1 MISRAAHCEKCIDR
15 LTMTDTK
22 NLPRH
27 VAIIMD
33 GNGRWAKEKN
43 LPRVEGHR
51 RGSEVVRKIVEASR
65 KIGVEILT
73 LYAFSEENWNRPKTE
88 VGALMNLLGDFLRSE
103 LPKMMD
109 ERIRLCAIG
118 RFSSLPDI
126 VRGVL
131 LETMK
136 ITKNNK
142 GMTLVLALS
151 YSGRGEIVDAV
162 KEIAQLA
169 VDKKVT
175 PEQIDEDMI
184 AGHLYTRSLPDP
196 DLLIR
201 TSGEMRIS
209 NFLLFQAAYTELYF
223 TRTLWPDFTEE
234 EFQSALED
242 YSRRERRYG
251 LTSEQITGKV

>member
-1 MISRAAHCEKCIDR
+1 
-15 LTMTDTK
+15 MTDIK

-51 RGSEVVRKIVEASR
+51 KGSEVVRKIVEASR
-65 KIGVEILT
+65 KAGIEFLT
-73 LYAFSEENWNRPKTE
+73 LYAFSEENWNRPRAE
-88 VGALMNLLGDFLRSE
+88 VGALMSLLAEFLRSE

-109 ERIRLCAIG
+109 ERIRLCAVG
-118 RFSSLPDI
+118 RFSQLPGI
-126 VRGVL
+126 VREVL
-131 LETMK
+131 LEAVR
-136 ITKNNK
+136 ITKDNT

-151 YSGRGEIVDAV
+151 YSARGEMVDAV
-162 KEIAQLA
+162 KQIVDLA

-175 PEQIDEDMI
+175 TEQVDEDMI
-184 AGHLYTRSLPDP
+184 ARYLYTKNLPDP

-209 NFLLFQAAYTELYF
+209 NFLLYQIAYTELFF
-223 TRTLWPDFTEE
+223 TQTLWPDFTKE
-234 EFQSALED
+234 EFLSALQN

-251 LTSEQITGKV
+251 MTSEQLEGDN

>member
-1 MISRAAHCEKCIDR
+1 
-15 LTMTDTK
+15 MTDIK

-33 GNGRWAKEKN
+33 GNGRWAKDRN

-51 RGSEVVRKIVEASR
+51 KGSEVVRKIVEASR
-65 KIGVEILT
+65 KIGIEVLT

-88 VGALMNLLGDFLRSE
+88 VTALMGLLAEFLQSE

-109 ERIRLCAIG
+109 EHIRLCAVG
-118 RFSSLPDI
+118 RFSQLPDI
-126 VRGVL
+126 VRRIL
-131 LETMK
+131 TETVK
-136 ITKNNK
+136 ITGRND
-142 GMTLVLALS
+142 GMTLNLALS

-162 KEIAQLA
+162 REIAA
-169 VDKKVT
+169 EVSEKRVT
-175 PEQIDEDMI
+175 LEEIDEDMI
-184 AGHLYTRSLPDP
+184 ARHLYTKSLPDP

-209 NFLLFQAAYTELYF
+209 NFLLYQAAYTELYF
-223 TRTLWPDFTEE
+223 TRTLWPDFTKE
-234 EFQSALED
+234 EFLSALKD

-251 LTSEQITGKV
+251 LTSEQLAEKA

>member
-1 MISRAAHCEKCIDR
+1 
-15 LTMTDTK
+15 MTDIK
-22 NLPRH
+22 NLPKH

-51 RGSEVVRKIVEASR
+51 KGSEVVRKIVKASQ
-65 KIGVEILT
+65 KIGIEVLT
-73 LYAFSEENWNRPKTE
+73 LYAFSEENWNRPKVE
-88 VGALMNLLGDFLRSE
+88 VGALMSLLAEFLGTE

-109 ERIRLCAIG
+109 ERIRLCAVG
-118 RFSSLPDI
+118 RFSLLPDI

-131 LETMK
+131 LEAIK
-136 ITKNNK
+136 ITKDNK

-151 YSGRGEIVDAV
+151 YSGRGEMVDAV
-162 KEIAQLA
+162 KEIVEL
-169 VDKKVT
+169 VVNKEVT

-184 AGHLYTRSLPDP
+184 ARHLYTKGLPDP

-209 NFLLFQAAYTELYF
+209 NFLLYQAAYTELYF
-223 TRTLWPDFTEE
+223 TQTLWPDFTQE
-234 EFQSALED
+234 EFLTVLQD

-251 LTSEQITGKV
+251 LTSEQIVGKD

>member
-1 MISRAAHCEKCIDR
+1 MIGYAPRWDKNIDR
-15 LTMTDTK
+15 IIMTDVR

-33 GNGRWAKEKN
+33 GNGRWAKERN

-51 RGSEVVRKIVEASR
+51 KGSEVVRKIVEASR
-65 KIGVEILT
+65 KIGIKILT
-73 LYAFSEENWNRPKTE
+73 LYTFSEENWNRPKDE
-88 VGALMNLLGDFLRSE
+88 VGALMSLLTEFLHAE

-118 RFSSLPDI
+118 RFSLLPDI
-126 VRGVL
+126 VRGIL
-131 LETMK
+131 FETIK
-136 ITKNNK
+136 ITKDNK

-151 YSGRGEIVDAV
+151 YSGRGEIMDAV
-162 KEIAQLA
+162 REIAQLA

-175 PEQIDEDMI
+175 PQQINEDMI

-223 TRTLWPDFTEE
+223 TPTLWPDFTQE
-234 EFQSALED
+234 EFLSALQD

-251 LTSEQITGKV
+251 LTSEQLTRKV